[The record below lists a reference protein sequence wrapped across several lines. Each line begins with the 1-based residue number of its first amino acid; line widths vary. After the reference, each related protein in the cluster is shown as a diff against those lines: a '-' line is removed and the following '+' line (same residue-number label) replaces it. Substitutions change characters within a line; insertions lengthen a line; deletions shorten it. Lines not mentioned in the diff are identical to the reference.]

1 MQREHPTDRLRYE
14 AFVHPIHATVEE
26 AAHLRWVAD
35 RGESPATFAIVVG
48 VVLAFLVPF
57 AATLIF
63 LAFTIGHFA

>member
-14 AFVHPIHATVEE
+14 AFVHPIHATEE
-26 AAHLRWVAD
+26 AAPLRRVAD